1 MTDEQIRLYAIA
13 RCVTPSGTRIRT
25 ISDQV
30 KGGGTLYTLELKTP
44 GGTLE
49 RWFAVHH
56 GTLVRGLF
64 SDGAIAEQIRQAIS
78 RPPTPR
84 FAQARDGG

>member
-13 RCVTPSGTRIRT
+13 RCVAPGGTRIRT
-25 ISDQV
+25 ISEQTT
-30 KGGGTLYTLELKTP
+30 GGGTIYTIEMKTP

-56 GTLVRGLF
+56 GTLSSGLYP
-64 SDGAIAEQIRQAIS
+64 DRLIAAEIRRAIEGA
-78 RPPTPR
+78 PPNR
-84 FAQARDGG
+84 L